1 MSQYLLSVYMDENI
15 EAPSPEQMEQA
26 FKDVDRL
33 NQKIQDE
40 GAWVFAGGLHAP
52 TTATVVKESGDDI
65 VMTDG
70 PYAEA
75 KEQLGGFWVIDVADL
90 DAALDW
96 ARQATVACKGA
107 VEVRPFQDEPES

>member
-40 GAWVFAGGLHAP
+40 GAWVFAGGLHPP